1 MTASSLWP
9 LQQAVFAALG
19 GDPALKALI
28 GDPAR
33 VFDHVPANSAFPY
46 VVIGEATARDWDT
59 KTDDGMEQTLTVH
72 TWSRARGAGETKQIM
87 AAIIDTLDHA
97 PLVVAGHALVLIRFE
112 FTQTLVDPD
121 GLTHHGVQ
129 RFRAIT
135 QKAG

>member
-59 KTDDGMEQTLTVH
+59 KTDPGMEQNLSVH
-72 TWSRARGAGETKQIM
+72 TWSRARGAKETKQIM
-87 AAIIDTLDHA
+87 AAIVATLDHA
-97 PLVVAGHALVLIRFE
+97 PLAVAGHALVLIRFE
-112 FTQTLVDPD
+112 FAQTLVDPD